1 MINNE
6 ELNRINM
13 IMLILINN
21 GNSLIKNFKI
31 LDLTMINMLE
41 KVSKIEKKL
50 LSFIKN
56 KEIMNI
62 KNTKEIKQWDKKMKF
77 INICSGRIC

>member
-31 LDLTMINMLE
+31 LDLTMINLLE

-77 INICSGRIC
+77 INIISGRIC

>member
-1 MINNE
+1 VINNE

-31 LDLTMINMLE
+31 LDLTMINLLE

-62 KNTKEIKQWDKKMKF
+62 KNTKEIKQ
-77 INICSGRIC
+77 